1 MQAKIPTFAMLIGVI
16 VCVMTN
22 AMFVRLTVMIM
33 VAVWIITAMI
43 MIALINDLG

>member
-1 MQAKIPTFAMLIGVI
+1 MLIGVI